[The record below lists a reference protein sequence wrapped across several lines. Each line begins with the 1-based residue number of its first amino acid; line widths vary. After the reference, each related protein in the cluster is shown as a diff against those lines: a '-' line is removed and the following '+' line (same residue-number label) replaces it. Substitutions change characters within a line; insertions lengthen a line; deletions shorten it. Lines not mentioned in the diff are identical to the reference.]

1 MYSNIFDQ
9 IAYPDLYLCQISISL
24 VANNII
30 SSIESN
36 QYRRS
41 REECKSSYFTVY
53 FISHVTA
60 YFMELCQIKVMG
72 DCSLLC
78 ARIKPRPKPK
88 PNYDRLSPMFGTQST
103 SNSNPSSHTIIHIS
117 FRMQ

>member
-1 MYSNIFDQ
+1 MYSNIFG
-9 IAYPDLYLCQISISL
+9 
-24 VANNII
+24 
-30 SSIESN
+30 
-36 QYRRS
+36 

-53 FISHVTA
+53 FISYVTA
-60 YFMELCQIKVMG
+60 YFMELCQIKMNKSKSLENLQPVTPDEG